1 MHATQSALQLSQS
14 QFEETFGAPKPEKDD
29 ELVFYCMAG
38 VRSEL
43 AAKEFI
49 KAGYTN
55 VANYQGG
62 WLDWSSDKS
71 NQEWVDWA
79 KVRVRHVIQLK
90 SQIRLD
96 YS

>member
-1 MHATQSALQLSQS
+1 MHATQNALELSRS

-62 WLDWSSDKS
+62 WLDWSSD
-71 NQEWVDWA
+71 NYDQEWVDWA

-90 SQIRLD
+90 RQIRLD